1 MHSSMI
7 ALSPRISLKCSKK
20 SQILQYIQVENQ
32 RTNIVLRSTQ
42 DSKSRDI
49 LTVIPCYSF
58 SISSVFPNHLC
69 THLQAPYS
77 YSKSPLINPFRN
89 SLSIQ
94 DLFLIFFFTQ
104 LQVDVSVLLQ
114 FLVVTKLLINDKIMN
129 PKIVTIDYVF
139 LSEVSAIQL
148 CPTYGGHSGS

>member
-1 MHSSMI
+1 MI
-7 ALSPRISLKCSKK
+7 
-20 SQILQYIQVENQ
+20 
-32 RTNIVLRSTQ
+32 
-42 DSKSRDI
+42 SKSF
-49 LTVIPCYSF
+49 LS
-58 SISSVFPNHLC
+58 
-69 THLQAPYS
+69 
-77 YSKSPLINPFRN
+77 FRN